1 MAPTWTLTIRGMDR
15 LRSLLVIYQASI
27 WTAADVHTLLT
38 VEHLGGRLIG
48 VKLKVY
54 YARHAENAF
63 AQLTA

>member
-1 MAPTWTLTIRGMDR
+1 MDR

-48 VKLKVY
+48 VKLKNLTTPTLATVGNGDRDTGL
-54 YARHAENAF
+54 A
-63 AQLTA
+63 AQ